1 MISIL
6 NTYSVK
12 DKSKIDILDSLRA
25 FAAISVLLF
34 HFVCTTTGYIKT
46 QWVLDIFSVG
56 CYGVQLFFVISGFI
70 IPWAMFH
77 AGYELKDFGLFLLKR
92 LARLEPPYI
101 FSILLALTVLFLR
114 EHFLGKSNDHITI
127 SVKQVALHLGYLIP
141 FFEGYKWLNP
151 VYWTLAIE
159 FQYYL
164 LIALL
169 FTPLIKSSQW
179 MRYGIYALIIA
190 LSIISHEK
198 FIFFW
203 MPVFFLGTLL
213 FLYLTSVIRK
223 TEYYISTAAFITF
236 CFFKFPLAS
245 VIYSVLPLVCILFFR
260 YRKIPFLNYIGNFS
274 YSLYL
279 VHPILGASLINILS
293 HKFTNPYAK
302 FTVIL
307 GGIVFTLLSAWIT
320 YILIEK
326 PSKKLSSSI
335 KYKKTV
341 INN

>member
-1 MISIL
+1 M
-6 NTYSVK
+6 
-12 DKSKIDILDSLRA
+12 LDSLRA
-25 FAAISVLLF
+25 FAALSVCLF
-34 HFVCTTTGYIKT
+34 HFVCTTTGYVQT
-46 QWVLDIFSVG
+46 PWLLDSFSIG
-56 CYGVQLFFVISGFI
+56 KYGVQLFFVISGFV

-77 AGYELKDFGLFLLKR
+77 AGYQLKYFGSFLLKR
-92 LARLEPPYI
+92 LARLEPPYV
-101 FSILLALTVLFLR
+101 FSIILALTALFLR
-114 EHFLGKSNDHITI
+114 ESLLGKSNDHITI

-169 FTPLIKSSQW
+169 FIPLVKFSLWI
-179 MRYGIYALIIA
+179 RYGIYILILA

-203 MPVFFLGTLL
+203 LPVFFLGILL
-213 FLYLTSVIRK
+213 FLHMTSMILKR
-223 TEYYISTAAFITF
+223 EYYISTAVFIIF
-236 CFFKFPLAS
+236 CFFKYPITS
-245 VIYSVLPLVCILFFR
+245 VIYAVIPLVCVLFFR
-260 YRKIPFLNYIGNFS
+260 ERKVPFLDYIGKFS

-293 HKFTNPYAK
+293 HKFTTPYAK
-302 FTVIL
+302 FAVIL
-307 GGIVFTLLSAWIT
+307 SGIIFTLLSAWIT
-320 YILIEK
+320 YLLIEK
-326 PSKKLSSSI
+326 RSKKLSSSI

-341 INN
+341 TNN